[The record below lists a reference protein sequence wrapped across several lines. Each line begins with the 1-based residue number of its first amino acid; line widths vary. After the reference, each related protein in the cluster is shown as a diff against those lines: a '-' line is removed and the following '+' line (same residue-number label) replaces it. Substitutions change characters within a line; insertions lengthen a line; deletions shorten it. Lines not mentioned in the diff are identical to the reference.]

1 MEAFIVAWW
10 NDCLQQFERLFMF
23 GQKVENLLL
32 SVEPEQVCFLHTFF
46 GLATMISSDKNIW
59 CQVNVRLLK

>member
-1 MEAFIVAWW
+1 MEAFIVAWR
-10 NDCLQQFERLFMF
+10 DACLQQFERLFMF

-32 SVEPEQVCFLHTFF
+32 SVEPEQVCFLHSLS
-46 GLATMISSDKNIW
+46 GLVTMISSDKNIE